1 MEEGFVWR
9 LSMSGD
15 SLDYDDLPVNGLPQ
29 ELDTARK
36 VKTTLEKIQQL
47 PTGYHVIEDRY
58 PSDSFLG
65 IFWRQQRRA
74 ASLKNLKWEAAM
86 IRLVLIFFINFN
98 HVL

>member
-9 LSMSGD
+9 LFMSGD

-47 PTGYHVIEDRY
+47 P
-58 PSDSFLG
+58 P
-65 IFWRQQRRA
+65 A
-74 ASLKNLKWEAAM
+74 AVSISKLAGTIIALSMSSRSSL
-86 IRLVLIFFINFN
+86 
-98 HVL
+98 HVLHAGFS

>member
-47 PTGYHVIEDRY
+47 PPDIMWSLPAVSISKLAGRIIALSACPQGLACFTCRI
-58 PSDSFLG
+58 FLNYVY
-65 IFWRQQRRA
+65 IY
-74 ASLKNLKWEAAM
+74 
-86 IRLVLIFFINFN
+86 RLGRCQP
-98 HVL
+98 